1 MSGWLSAPLDIPVAL
16 DREEANRRAVA
27 ELAKAKYGGRPGW
40 FDDVTDRVF
49 GFLEGLYAFYLR
61 LVGAQQTPGSGV
73 NWGFLIAVVVLVL
86 ALALVIWKVGMPKWR
101 AGRRPTSLELD
112 PTRPAADYRTLAKEH
127 AARQD
132 WRSAV
137 RDRFRAVVRELEVRT
152 ILDVRPARTAWEA
165 AYSAAAVIPE
175 CRDDLF
181 AGADLFNRVLY
192 GDQHCDEASYAKM
205 IMIDQ
210 SVTLAVDRVDFTA
223 DVRAVARR

>member
-16 DREEANRRAVA
+16 DREEAHRRAVA

-40 FDDVTDRVF
+40 FDDLTDRVF
-49 GFLEGLYAFYLR
+49 RFLERLYEFYLR
-61 LVGAQQTPGSGV
+61 LVSAQQTPGSGV
-73 NWGFLIAVVVLVL
+73 NWGFLIAVVVLAL
-86 ALALVIWKVGMPKWR
+86 ALGLVIWKVGLPKWR
-101 AGRRPTSLELD
+101 SRRQETSLGLD
-112 PTRPAADYRTLAKEH
+112 PTRPASDYRMLAEQY

-137 RDRFRAVVRELEVRT
+137 RDRFRAVVRELEVKT

-165 AYSAAAVIPE
+165 AYSAVAVIPE

-192 GDQHCDEASYAKM
+192 GDQHCDETSYSQM
-205 IMIDQ
+205 IMIDE
-210 SVTLAVDRVDFTA
+210 SVTRAVDRVDFTA
-223 DVRAVARR
+223 DVRAVAT